1 MHAQTQISSRTERT
15 SSPSRSRARAIS
27 MARLKSRFF
36 TSFPETKEEEEKEER
51 ARGRTEKMEE
61 GVDAPFHRHAQNSPA
76 AVAYVHA
83 RIRTHGFV
91 LHYMYIYATSMK
103 YVQGVSLCRLPVN
116 TL

>member
-1 MHAQTQISSRTERT
+1 M
-15 SSPSRSRARAIS
+15 
-27 MARLKSRFF
+27 KSRFF
-36 TSFPETKEEEEKEER
+36 TSFPETKEEDEEKEEER
-51 ARGRTEKMEE
+51 ARGRREEMEE
-61 GVDAPFHRHAQNSPA
+61 GADAPFHRHAQNSPA

-103 YVQGVSLCRLPVN
+103 YVQGVSPCRLPVN